1 MLLMNENYAMS
12 ALRIF
17 LEMAVIYDKTLA
29 FIKSMN
35 VRNMST
41 IRVIL
46 AKIFQMSAPFPDVFP
61 RQYGIKFV
69 YVLLS

>member
-1 MLLMNENYAMS
+1 
-12 ALRIF
+12 
-17 LEMAVIYDKTLA
+17 MAVIYDKALA
-29 FIKSMN
+29 FIESMN

-46 AKIFQMSAPFPDVFP
+46 AKIFQMSAPFPDVFS